1 MNNKKPRVLS
11 IALSSEVVAISI
23 KMSLVVGT
31 LLAMINHGSAILE
44 GSLNQERVFQIAL
57 TYLVPYCVATLSSV
71 KAIQKRTP

>member
-1 MNNKKPRVLS
+1 VNNKKPRVLS